1 MSIFKKSS
9 YEYIY
14 SRIKDIVKGMERGKK
29 VNIRTLLRELKD
41 FDVETKKNLLS
52 LFDFVYY
59 TQNWSET
66 ELPRNR
72 VILYSKI
79 EELINNK

>member
-1 MSIFKKSS
+1 
-9 YEYIY
+9 
-14 SRIKDIVKGMERGKK
+14 MERGKK
-29 VNIRTLLRELKD
+29 VNITTLLKD
-41 FDVETKKNLLS
+41 LEDFNSETKRNLLS

-59 TQNWSET
+59 NQNWSET

-79 EELINNK
+79 EELIKYE

>member
-1 MSIFKKSS
+1 
-9 YEYIY
+9 
-14 SRIKDIVKGMERGKK
+14 MERGKK
-29 VNIRTLLRELKD
+29 INIRTLLGELKD
-41 FDVETKKNLLS
+41 INPETKKNLLS

-59 TQNWSET
+59 TQNWSEI

-79 EELINNK
+79 EELIKYE